1 MLSLFHSWVTEAI
14 HDILPSSD
22 IQTALFSHGSNLLRL
37 TLKASALTIS
47 DLEKLL
53 TRIRY
58 LSTQKAKEAPIIA
71 ATAPFQEEEKLD
83 TLSISCLQFL
93 NIHLLFKESLIWYR
107 ILPPASQTFTEKI
120 MKEIEAFRAAIS
132 NRHFAAA
139 EDILSAFYL
148 TNIFPITRQ
157 KFWNILYVKLAILCA
172 VFLFVINWAQNEVFF
187 RI

>member
-37 TLKASALTIS
+37 TLKASALTIG

-58 LSTQKAKEAPIIA
+58 VSTQKAKEAPIMA

-83 TLSISCLQFL
+83 TLSISCL
-93 NIHLLFKESLIWYR
+93 
-107 ILPPASQTFTEKI
+107 
-120 MKEIEAFRAAIS
+120 
-132 NRHFAAA
+132 
-139 EDILSAFYL
+139 
-148 TNIFPITRQ
+148 
-157 KFWNILYVKLAILCA
+157 
-172 VFLFVINWAQNEVFF
+172 
-187 RI
+187 